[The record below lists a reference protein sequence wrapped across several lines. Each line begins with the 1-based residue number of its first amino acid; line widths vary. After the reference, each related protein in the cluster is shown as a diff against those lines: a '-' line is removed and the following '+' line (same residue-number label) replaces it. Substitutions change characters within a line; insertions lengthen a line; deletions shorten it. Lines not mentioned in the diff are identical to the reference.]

1 MSDVSRRVTLAWFA
15 AASSGALA
23 MTGCEAAPPPAA
35 APAPPPATDLWKMVS
50 PPPVQGPGYGQDP
63 NLNKPVIPWP
73 LTLDAQQR
81 ATLAIA
87 ADLMLP
93 ADTHSPSGATLHL
106 EAFIDEWV
114 SAPYPQQQRDRGL
127 ILSGLAW
134 LDAESRQRFGT
145 DFAQSSDAQRR
156 AIFDAIAFRK
166 NIKPGY
172 ERPALFFARLRGL
185 MLAGFYSLPE
195 GIADIGYRGNNP
207 ILGPYPGPRDEAMA
221 HLNASLVKLGL
232 KPVGCG

>member
-23 MTGCEAAPPPAA
+23 MAGCEAAPPPVG
-35 APAPPPATDLWKMVS
+35 APVPPPPTDLWQTVS
-50 PPPVQGPGYGQDP
+50 LTPVQTPGYGQDP
-63 NLNKPVIPWP
+63 NLNRPVVPWP

-81 ATLAIA
+81 ETLAIA
-87 ADLMLP
+87 AELMLP
-93 ADTHSPSGATLHL
+93 ADAHSPSGAALHL

-114 SAPYPQQQRDRGL
+114 SAPYLQQRRDRGL

-134 LDAESRQRFGT
+134 LDAESRRRFGM
-145 DFAQSSDAQRR
+145 DFAQASDTQRR
-156 AIFDAIAFRK
+156 AIFDTIAFRR

-195 GIADIGYRGNNP
+195 GIADIGYMGNNP
-207 ILGPYPGPRDEAMA
+207 ILGPYPGPSDEAMA

-232 KPVGCG
+232 KPVSSG